1 MNWPCESGKRPQRKE
16 KTLHLGGVLLMS
28 SLESFPHT
36 LHPLP
41 TPPFLYV
48 KDFILLYFSL
58 LFFKPIWS
66 WVVSKRLIL
75 ERCSTL
81 GFSLVSTLYSFNNH
95 SYFLALFRGADLA
108 ALVREASMAALRECI
123 NVRSNN
129 RVMSDEDRPSIQSPV
144 GLGMRHFSAAFQ
156 KVKPSVSKKV
166 RTQ

>member
-1 MNWPCESGKRPQRKE
+1 M
-16 KTLHLGGVLLMS
+16 
-28 SLESFPHT
+28 
-36 LHPLP
+36 
-41 TPPFLYV
+41 
-48 KDFILLYFSL
+48 
-58 LFFKPIWS
+58 
-66 WVVSKRLIL
+66 SKRLNL

-81 GFSLVSTLYSFNNH
+81 EFSLVSTLYSFNNH

-144 GLGMRHFSAAFQ
+144 GVGMRHFSAAFQ